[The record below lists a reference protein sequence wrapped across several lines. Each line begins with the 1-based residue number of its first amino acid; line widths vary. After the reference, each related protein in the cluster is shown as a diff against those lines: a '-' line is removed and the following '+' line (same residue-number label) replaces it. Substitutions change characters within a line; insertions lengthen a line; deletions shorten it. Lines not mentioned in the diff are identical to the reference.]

1 MFGCD
6 TIVFVVSMPVPL
18 DPKIRSDWIKYQLA
32 RRGLNLADLAKQLKI
47 SRQAVSQSLRA
58 PNLRAQEAIAKA
70 IDIAPEYLFP
80 ERYDADGNP
89 CHRTAPA
96 GARCHDNQSISTH

>member
-1 MFGCD
+1 M
-6 TIVFVVSMPVPL
+6 VASVPK
-18 DPKIRSDWIKYQLA
+18 DPKVRSDWIKYQLA
-32 RRGLNLADLAKQLKI
+32 RRGLNLTDLAKRLNI
-47 SRQAVSQSLRA
+47 SRQAVSNTLRS

-70 IDIAPEYLFP
+70 INIAPEYLWP

-89 CHRTAPA
+89 CHRTAPS